1 VVRGNFEELIRS
13 VREEADLSFATY
25 GDQESCAVTRPVLLV
40 DDDEPI
46 RRPLKELLEAEGYS
60 VVTAANGRDAL
71 LALRTMEPPGVILLD
86 LMMPVMSGGQ
96 LLDALRAD
104 PALHAIP
111 VIILSAWLHRW
122 TSRMVDSGHMQVL
135 PKPIDTDRLLA
146 LVRTY
151 CGERRRETMRRRESR
166 AGESPKH

>member
-1 VVRGNFEELIRS
+1 M
-13 VREEADLSFATY
+13 
-25 GDQESCAVTRPVLLV
+25 TRPVLLV

-46 RRPLKELLEAEGYS
+46 RTPLKQLLESEGYS
-60 VVTAANGRDAL
+60 VVTAVNGRDAL
-71 LALRTMEPPGVILLD
+71 VALRMMDTPGVILLD

-96 LLDALRAD
+96 LLDALRSD

-122 TSRMVDSGHMQVL
+122 TARMVDSVHVQVL

-146 LVRTY
+146 LVTLY
-151 CGERRRETMRRRESR
+151 CGGRRRDELGSHRPK
-166 AGESPKH
+166 AGDPPAR